1 MAILSFHLIKTIPGE
16 VGIDAYN
23 AEVQEI
29 IDEEIVELEE
39 AGNWGDNAKTIG
51 SNERFKDL
59 IKNRDKVGVNN
70 WTEQKQWWL
79 DNKDHLDESNMTAR
93 EKRIANRFKQQEQR
107 QKRKQERKKK
117 KREKAREKRKNNKG
131 NGKRQNN
138 AQAAAAADATD
149 LDLITEKISKH
160 YNFTDAQSGRPVN
173 KIKGHDGRNK
183 ENRPGN
189 GQQNGNHRGT
199 SNNQKQASIDPKR
212 AKPNKKE
219 TNNGGN

>member
-16 VGIDAYN
+16 VGIDADN

-39 AGNWGDNAKTIG
+39 AGNWGDNAKTID
-51 SNERFKDL
+51 SNERFKEL
-59 IKNRDKVGVNN
+59 IKIRDKVGVNN

-79 DNKDHLDESNMTAR
+79 DNKDHLDESHMTAR

-107 QKRKQERKKK
+107 QKKIQERKKK
-117 KREKAREKRKNNKG
+117 EREKAREKRNNNKG
-131 NGKRQNN
+131 NGKGQNN
-138 AQAAAAADATD
+138 KEGEAAADATD

-160 YNFTDAQSGRPVN
+160 YNFTHAQAGRPGN

-189 GQQNGNHRGT
+189 GRQKGNRPGKP
-199 SNNQKQASIDPKR
+199 NNQNQASVNPKR
-212 AKPNKKE
+212 AKPKKE
-219 TNNGGN
+219 ATNNDGN